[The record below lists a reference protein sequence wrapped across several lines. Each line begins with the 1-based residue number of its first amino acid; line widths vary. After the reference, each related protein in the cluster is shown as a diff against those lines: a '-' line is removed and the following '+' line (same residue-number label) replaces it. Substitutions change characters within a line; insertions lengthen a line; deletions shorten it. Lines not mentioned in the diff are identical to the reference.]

1 MDEIAETILTLAQDD
16 HVSGCGSDRMP
27 AALAGCHESL
37 RMLYSYWDEKRG
49 QREMPGRAD
58 IDPVDLKPLLP
69 LLCLVDL
76 VKDERRY
83 VYRLVGTRDVEM
95 RGHNPTGKAV
105 GEAYYGES
113 AAQTTAYFDRV
124 VATRRPLLYRGTFRP
139 WPTRIE
145 TDEVIY
151 LPLSRDGRE
160 IDMIMLYSHT
170 LWIKDETPFPVTAR
184 QLA

>member
-1 MDEIAETILTLAQDD
+1 MKGL
-16 HVSGCGSDRMP
+16 VRM
-27 AALAGCHESL
+27 AAA
-37 RMLYSYWDEKRG
+37 
-49 QREMPGRAD
+49 
-58 IDPVDLKPLLP
+58 P

-76 VKDERRY
+76 VTDERRH

-95 RGHNPTGKAV
+95 RGHNPTGKPV
-105 GEAYYGES
+105 GKAYYGES
-113 AAQTTAYFDRV
+113 ATQTTDYFDRV

-139 WPTRIE
+139 WATRLE

-170 LWIKDETPFPVTAR
+170 LWIKDELP
-184 QLA
+184 LAATDRKLA